1 MEGLDVREQST
12 SNGTSG
18 DSIASN
24 GAGQSVELTAEA
36 DGASLMEQ
44 FLSDPSHDYK
54 TLKYGDVMEGIIMH
68 LDRDELL
75 VDIGSKAEGIVPAKE
90 YSSLSTE
97 EKDKLEVGDNILVFV
112 VQPENPEGHPVVSID
127 RARQEKSW
135 RKLQEIHEANE
146 VIEAEVTNYN
156 KGGLLVNLDGVRGF
170 VPASQVSEIRGGDES
185 SKQADMA
192 RLIGSSLPLKVIEIN
207 RHRNRLILS
216 ERQAIQERRD
226 VMKER
231 LIGELKEGEVR
242 KGRVSS
248 ICDFGAFV
256 DIGGAD
262 GLVHLSELSWS
273 RVRHPSELL
282 KIGEDVDVYVLGINA
297 QEKKIALSIKRTQAE
312 PWSRVAAS
320 YEVGKLV
327 RGTVTQLANFGA
339 FARIEDGIEGLIHVS
354 ELADER
360 IQHPKQV
367 VTEAQELLLR
377 IIRIDP
383 QRRRMG
389 LSLRRALDTP
399 DDELVS
405 VFGEGILEERDG
417 LAEKIRASLDAEGLT
432 GQMAEPREPVEGE
445 SSRNAGT
452 ATADSGDGSAR
463 AAAQEP
469 AVVSQVAAF
478 EERRQRAEE
487 AAQRSSRQQAQ
498 RPSRP
503 ASESQTFEGE
513 NLSAMEIAFAM
524 AGAPADDLL
533 SVLDDD
539 AKAPKKREPRARKP
553 QPSADVASAAP
564 SEPPAAPAEMS
575 GGGSGSDAS
584 AEGQTASG
592 SSGEPESQTE
602 DVVDSSTVA
611 SLEGRAE
618 IVAPAGSE
626 AAAGIAGIE
635 TQAELDSVTATE
647 STDREAPATP
657 RDAATESETVMPAG
671 PEAAAGTVET
681 DTLAELDSVTPTD
694 SADGQASASPL
705 EADPETE
712 KVVPAGP
719 ETASG
724 GIEPEA
730 LTESSRETD
739 ASSDEVA
746 ALETVESPPQ
756 SGGGETE
763 DETDFTTQTESEVVA
778 PAGPE
783 AAGVDADTESPDNAE
798 QH

>member
-1 MEGLDVREQST
+1 MDGTDVREQSGENST
-12 SNGTSG
+12 VGQQSMTAVETAQVGS
-18 DSIASN
+18 DSP
-24 GAGQSVELTAEA
+24 EA

-54 TLKYGDVMEGIIMH
+54 TLKYGDVMDGIIMH

-90 YSSLSTE
+90 YSSLSAE

-112 VQPENPEGHPVVSID
+112 VQPENQEGHPVVSID

-231 LIGELKEGEVR
+231 LIEELKEGEIR

-282 KIGEDVDVYVLGINA
+282 KIGQEVDVYVLGINS

-312 PWSRVAAS
+312 PWSRVATS

-327 RGTVTQLANFGA
+327 RGTVTQVVNFGA

-367 VTEAQELLLR
+367 VQEGQELILR

-399 DDELVS
+399 DEELVAE
-405 VFGEGILEERDG
+405 FGDGILEERDA
-417 LAEKIRASLDAEGLT
+417 LVQRIRASLEAEGLT
-432 GQMAEPREPVEGE
+432 GQIAEPRTDQDGAEQASGD
-445 SSRNAGT
+445 AT
-452 ATADSGDGSAR
+452 ATAGEEAT
-463 AAAQEP
+463 ATEP
-469 AVVSQVAAF
+469 AAPTVPDQVAAF

-487 AAQRSSRQQAQ
+487 AAAAQRSQRDQSRRA
-498 RPSRP
+498 SRSTSDTP
-503 ASESQTFEGE
+503 AFEGE
-513 NLSAMEIAFAM
+513 DMSAMAMAFAM
-524 AGAPADDLL
+524 AGAGDDLL
-533 SVLDDD
+533 SETDED
-539 AKAPKKREPRARKP
+539 AE
-553 QPSADVASAAP
+553 QP
-564 SEPPAAPAEMS
+564 
-575 GGGSGSDAS
+575 
-584 AEGQTASG
+584 TAS
-592 SSGEPESQTE
+592 
-602 DVVDSSTVA
+602 DND
-611 SLEGRAE
+611 
-618 IVAPAGSE
+618 APAGDG
-626 AAAGIAGIE
+626 AAASAGTPASE
-635 TQAELDSVTATE
+635 EPATATDE
-647 STDREAPATP
+647 
-657 RDAATESETVMPAG
+657 
-671 PEAAAGTVET
+671 
-681 DTLAELDSVTPTD
+681 D
-694 SADGQASASPL
+694 SAGA
-705 EADPETE
+705 
-712 KVVPAGP
+712 
-719 ETASG
+719 
-724 GIEPEA
+724 
-730 LTESSRETD
+730 
-739 ASSDEVA
+739 
-746 ALETVESPPQ
+746 
-756 SGGGETE
+756 
-763 DETDFTTQTESEVVA
+763 
-778 PAGPE
+778 
-783 AAGVDADTESPDNAE
+783 
-798 QH
+798 